1 MVFFETEKVVN
12 TLNIRDN
19 YNKKIRMS
27 NQNLPKLFF
36 F

>member
-19 YNKKIRMS
+19 YNKNKDVKS
-27 NQNLPKLFF
+27 KSAKTVFF
-36 F
+36 

>member
-19 YNKKIRMS
+19 YNKK
-27 NQNLPKLFF
+27 
-36 F
+36 

>member
-19 YNKKIRMS
+19 YNKDVKS
-27 NQNLPKLFF
+27 KSAKTVFF
-36 F
+36 